1 MTAAAGQGLRRIL
14 VAIDPSPHGRA
25 AVEVA
30 GRLAALIEAELEGLY
45 VEDERL
51 LRLEGIGRLREVDSV
66 SGRVRRLRAGDV
78 ERQLRAEAA
87 TVRRILAS
95 VGSRLGVHWT
105 FRVARGRVDAEV
117 REAAAGSD
125 LVTLG
130 IRSRTAGRGP
140 GSTVRALLGGRE
152 EPVMIIRRGMR
163 LRPDVHVLDD
173 GTEAGRR
180 AVEVGER
187 LTRAPGSVLTIH
199 VAGEGGS
206 EPPPERVQLLRRR
219 LGAQGRSDARVEPA
233 PAQPRGPAAILSRR
247 HCGLLIVPWSQV
259 SKREE
264 DLERLLSRAACP
276 VLVVG

>member
-1 MTAAAGQGLRRIL
+1 MTAAAPEGLRRIL

-25 AVEVA
+25 AVEMA
-30 GRLAALIEAELEGLY
+30 ARLAALLEAELEGLY

-95 VGSRLGVHWT
+95 VGSRFGVHWT
-105 FRVARGRVDAEV
+105 FRVARGRVDAKV

-140 GSTVRALLGGRE
+140 GSTVRALVAGRE
-152 EPVMIIRRGMR
+152 RPVMIIRRGMR

-173 GTEAGRR
+173 GSEEGRR

-187 LTRAPGSVLTIH
+187 LTRPPGSALTVH
-199 VAGEGGS
+199 VAGEGDA
-206 EPPPERVQLLRRR
+206 ERRAERVDAVRRR
-219 LGAQGRSDARVEPA
+219 LGARGRSDAQVLEA
-233 PAQPRGPAAILSRR
+233 PEEPRGPAAILSRR
-247 HCGLLIVPWSQV
+247 HCGLLIVPRTQV
-259 SKREE
+259 SEDE
-264 DLERLLSRAACP
+264 GDLERLLGRAGCP